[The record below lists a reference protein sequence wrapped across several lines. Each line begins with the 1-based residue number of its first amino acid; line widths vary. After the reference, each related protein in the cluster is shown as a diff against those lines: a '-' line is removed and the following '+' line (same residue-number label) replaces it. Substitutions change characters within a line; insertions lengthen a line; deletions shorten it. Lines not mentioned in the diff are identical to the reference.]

1 MAGILDNKQRVMDT
15 LVLLPGRFQASDG
28 HMQFRY
34 VTFTDRHA
42 FYEGALAPTASNVA
56 NDAADRIYFEA
67 SQRFQD
73 LICPETALNGFIN
86 FQYAPK
92 PELPA
97 NEFSVHEGLFSKF
110 SYSGSYPSGTIVNA
124 LVGGLPQDFVEG
136 MTGSYEQ
143 QHFLATKNPYD
154 RSQKFILNTGSLE
167 FDFNDMVP
175 PLPEYGGVI
184 PRAINVK
191 DLKPVWND
199 ERFMHLPNYMY
210 LPPVNRLPPG
220 AKMERILPFIITGL
234 DLPNTNWQETMEK
247 LKAWKEGL
255 GYYQSGYANTTS
267 TGGIWDIPGGP
278 INNLNVES
286 GSPGLVNVGEGSDH
300 PSVLLHSVPGLAG
313 SGFNTF
319 HFSWIMVAFANLDEN
334 DFAAAR
340 MAFMG
345 LYPGDL
351 QTKYTAVH
359 YTLQHLMDSLAAK
372 NTVTADGKYDYN
384 AIIGDVITFPESSQD
399 NNLVMQIY
407 EFPMGENNI
416 NKLTIVDHGDLA
428 DENAN
433 GPNQRLFYAG
443 KMYEND
449 DGNLVYANT
458 FTIVMHNSSFAA
470 AKGDEWFGFK
480 LANPDNK
487 WSIPDW
493 PTYTWQ
499 DVVGD

>member
-15 LVLLPGRFQASDG
+15 LVLLPGRFQAADG

-42 FYEGALAPTASNVA
+42 FYEGAMAPTASNVA
-56 NDAADRIYFEA
+56 EDAADRIYFEA

-73 LICPETALNGFIN
+73 LICPETALNGLIN

-97 NEFSVHEGLFSKF
+97 NEFSVHPGLFSKF
-110 SYSGSYPSGTIVNA
+110 SYSGSFPSGTIVNA

-143 QHFLATKNPYD
+143 QHFLATKNPYA
-154 RSQKFILNTGSLE
+154 RNQKFILNTGSLE

-220 AKMERILPFIITGL
+220 AKMERILPFIITGM
-234 DLPNTNWQETMEK
+234 DLPNIDFAAAKESLKTFTSNPNAFPNTFPVKIGQPGIVGYSGLETD
-247 LKAWKEGL
+247 
-255 GYYQSGYANTTS
+255 Q
-267 TGGIWDIPGGP
+267 
-278 INNLNVES
+278 
-286 GSPGLVNVGEGSDH
+286 
-300 PSVLLHSVPGLAG
+300 LLHSTLYTIATQGKTSDKLG
-313 SGFNTF
+313 E
-319 HFSWIMVAFANLDEN
+319 FALFALDEN

-351 QTKYTAVH
+351 QTKYTQ
-359 YTLQHLMDSLAAK
+359 TIRSLQQLMDSLAAK
-372 NTVTADGKYDYN
+372 NTVTADGKEDYN
-384 AIIGDVITFPESSQD
+384 AIIGDVITFPETSQD
-399 NNLVMQIY
+399 NNLIMQIY